1 MNDDQMDEM
10 LIQEMRDYN
19 APRDVPR
26 DEMWNRIAAAR
37 AERRQAAVPV
47 GRALVGRTAMA
58 TRWTGIGIAAAL
70 ILSVGIAV
78 GRSIERSGAKPQQTV
93 ASTTPVVPKVN
104 PVNTA
109 PANPASAVVAAKP
122 GTDDSLVGKKNL
134 ITQIHEETNKTNAR
148 VRELASAPVESRRN
162 TGSNEN
168 LAYRLVVLQHLAG
181 SEAMITA
188 FRSGARN
195 GEIDA
200 QIASWSK
207 DLLSTTRLL
216 ESSQASSDP
225 VMKRLLGDLD
235 LVISQIVQY
244 TTRGVVNNDE
254 LDLIEQTINKRGV
267 MTKLR
272 STNPGRGVAAGT

>member
-26 DEMWNRIAAAR
+26 DEMWHRIAAAR
-37 AERRQAAVPV
+37 AERRQAAVPI
-47 GRALVGRTAMA
+47 GRTPVGRTSAA
-58 TRWTGIGIAAAL
+58 TRWAGVGIAAAL
-70 ILSVGIAV
+70 ILSAGILV
-78 GRSIERSGAKPQQTV
+78 GRSIERSGVKSQQTV
-93 ASTTPVVPKVN
+93 AANAPVVP
-104 PVNTA
+104 PV
-109 PANPASAVVAAKP
+109 NPASNPGPAVVASKP
-122 GTDDSLVGKKNL
+122 GTDDSLVSKKNL
-134 ITQIHEETNKTNAR
+134 INQIHEETNKTSAR

-244 TTRGVVNNDE
+244 TTQGVTNNDE
-254 LDLIEQTINKRGV
+254 LGLIEQTIDKRGV
-267 MTKLR
+267 MQQLR
-272 STNPGRGVAAGT
+272 SSNSVRNRAAGL